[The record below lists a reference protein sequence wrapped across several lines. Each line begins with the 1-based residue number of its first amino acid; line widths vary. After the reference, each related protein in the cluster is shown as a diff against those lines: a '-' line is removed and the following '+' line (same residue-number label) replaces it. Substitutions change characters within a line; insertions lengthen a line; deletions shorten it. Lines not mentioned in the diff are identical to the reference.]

1 MACYQCLRVVIY
13 FILKPN
19 INLIFIIFT
28 ANYGALPEA
37 PQNGGGDDFSNE
49 PPLLEELGINPDHI
63 LQKTLTILNPMRST
77 RSEVARDADLAGPLV
92 FCLAFGWMLLLTGK
106 IHFNYIYGIG
116 AMGCVANYGLLT
128 LMSTAS
134 VSFFGKLSKYC
145 VRAIITRS

>member
-1 MACYQCLRVVIY
+1 MLSLCLSIY
-13 FILKPN
+13 FFSPKPN
-19 INLIFIIFT
+19 INWIFIIFT

-37 PQNGGGDDFSNE
+37 PQTAGDDFSNE

-134 VSFFGKLSKYC
+134 VSFFGKFSKYLMKKC
-145 VRAIITRS
+145 TVMK

>member
-1 MACYQCLRVVIY
+1 
-13 FILKPN
+13 
-19 INLIFIIFT
+19 
-28 ANYGALPEA
+28 
-37 PQNGGGDDFSNE
+37 
-49 PPLLEELGINPDHI
+49 
-63 LQKTLTILNPMRST
+63 MRST

-134 VSFFGKLSKYC
+134 VSFFGKFLKC
-145 VRAIITRS
+145 LMKKCTFMKQN

>member
-1 MACYQCLRVVIY
+1 
-13 FILKPN
+13 
-19 INLIFIIFT
+19 
-28 ANYGALPEA
+28 
-37 PQNGGGDDFSNE
+37 
-49 PPLLEELGINPDHI
+49 
-63 LQKTLTILNPMRST
+63 MRST

-134 VSFFGKLSKYC
+134 VSFFGKFSKYLMKKC
-145 VRAIITRS
+145 TVMI